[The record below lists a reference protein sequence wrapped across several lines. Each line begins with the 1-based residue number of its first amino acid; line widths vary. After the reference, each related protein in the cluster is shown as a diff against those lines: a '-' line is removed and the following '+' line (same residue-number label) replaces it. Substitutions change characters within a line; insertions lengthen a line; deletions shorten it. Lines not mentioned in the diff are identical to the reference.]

1 MPIAALAPTVATL
14 GEKLA
19 RPPPPRP
26 WSAAN
31 ATILPLAR
39 SIPSDAAPR
48 LEKHRA
54 ARLGL
59 EVAVQH
65 QNGRIARCKFGA
77 DLLPMGCGFGVGE
90 PGRNR
95 QPRPYRA
102 LRVLETSR
110 TDPAVLDRRVNIGR
124 VRGRAGHTGETKCA
138 VVGYHDGPSFLAE
151 LDESSIA
158 QRWPRL
164 IEGIEL
170 LEDQQ
175 SHRLTHIQRRLA
187 DRADQAAGVEFRNAG
202 ADFVEIGGAHHHR
215 GLERARPTRDVHAR
229 VDVCR

>member
-1 MPIAALAPTVATL
+1 MRL
-14 GEKLA
+14 
-19 RPPPPRP
+19 RRRR
-26 WSAAN
+26 
-31 ATILPLAR
+31 AR
-39 SIPSDAAPR
+39 SESGAAS
-48 LEKHRA
+48 
-54 ARLGL
+54 
-59 EVAVQH
+59 
-65 QNGRIARCKFGA
+65 ISGA
-77 DLLPMGCGFGVGE
+77 PC
-90 PGRNR
+90 PGNV
-95 QPRPYRA
+95 P
-102 LRVLETSR
+102 
-110 TDPAVLDRRVNIGR
+110 R

-187 DRADQAAGVEFRNAG
+187 DRAEQVAGVEFRNAG

-215 GLERARPTRDVHAR
+215 GLERAGQTREVHAG
-229 VDVCR
+229 VDVCRVRRPDEHGVRSIRRPAREIGGAKIGCVEFCAGDFGDTVDAAGAVRGRIPVLSSRQSLPRSESGFLS